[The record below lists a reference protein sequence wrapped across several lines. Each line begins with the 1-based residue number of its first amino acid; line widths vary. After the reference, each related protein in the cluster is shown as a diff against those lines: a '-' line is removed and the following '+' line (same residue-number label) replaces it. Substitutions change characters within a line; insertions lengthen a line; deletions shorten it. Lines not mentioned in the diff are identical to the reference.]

1 MKRCAR
7 SQPPL
12 GVLPRVLALRARL
25 GPIGPRPC
33 PSSRRHQ
40 QGGFTLLE
48 LLITAAVTVI
58 GFAGLLGL
66 HLAAVGG
73 NGLSGR
79 AGEAVAVCERTMEQ
93 LRSETV
99 AGMAQDLT
107 GSASSSLPIT
117 NVAMSTVTG
126 RNGMTYRRTVTI
138 NELDSVSPDLIQIHV
153 AVDWTDDGAVQG
165 SDNGRH
171 DHEVT
176 LELIRTRQEGL

>member
-1 MKRCAR
+1 VRD
-7 SQPPL
+7 
-12 GVLPRVLALRARL
+12 RART
-25 GPIGPRPC
+25 
-33 PSSRRHQ
+33 Q

-99 AGMAQDLT
+99 AGIAQVLT
-107 GSASSSLPIT
+107 GSASASLPIV
-117 NVAMSTVTG
+117 NVAMPTVVG
-126 RNGMTYRRTVTI
+126 RNGMTYRRFATVT
-138 NELDSVSPDLIQIHV
+138 ELDAVSPDLIQIHV
-153 AVDWTDDGAVQG
+153 AVDWTDDGAVQA
-165 SDNGRH
+165 SDNGIH